1 MEQMTLKQER
11 EMDHESKE
19 FLLRQL
25 SLEQEE
31 LEAEILKA
39 KTVLSDLLSKKKKI
53 DDKIK
58 MMYRR
63 TTKKNNRTAP
73 QLSNGQIVVL
83 NSGKGTKRD
92 YNGMEAEVLEYPSR
106 GCWMTVAV
114 REHGTVSLKWRKGQY
129 SVSET
134 TKMVP
139 RSQKQLLQLIIDSG
153 VLVKIFGFLGSSNDI
168 VLDENGREQQ
178 RSQLPFVKDAGIV
191 YSKLTRVNKTWRRVC
206 NENAP
211 LIFGRLNVNLDAL
224 PVKKIVTCIHWL
236 CKHKFSIGSLIFKAE
251 LGDVLF
257 LEQLLNKCD
266 TSKLT
271 FIRAYCQLVTRYN
284 SNPHRHNS
292 HSQWVSE
299 AYHHEREHCL
309 EGGVIDL
316 CGDAYAVSLEAM
328 SRAVDVPYCFP
339 APTQRQLHD
348 TIAANCEKL
357 FELEVSIAIPN
368 ARLNCREYL
377 SETLFSLNNIYRL
390 EVSLGVVKS
399 QFNSCHFDGMIVTR
413 MVENL
418 EKIRE
423 LTIKGCEGSTGNRQ
437 LFIASPTLTA
447 LNVSGLCKLS
457 WISGALPRL
466 ETFSCKGGWYGNGT
480 VPQFTAEQLKHVWYA
495 KLDNVKYSR
504 QDFHFYAGQATIRLL
519 DVPPT
524 CEFIMSCGGAVDTP
538 WVLQNFLNARFETFE

>member
-1 MEQMTLKQER
+1 MSSPRVTTANENDTPLE
-11 EMDHESKE
+11 
-19 FLLRQL
+19 QL
-25 SLEQEE
+25 SLEQGE

-39 KTVLSDLLSKKKKI
+39 QAVLADLISKKKKI

-58 MMYRR
+58 MANRR
-63 TTKKNNRTAP
+63 TTKKNNRTSP
-73 QLSNGQIVVL
+73 QLINGQIVVL
-83 NSGKGTKRD
+83 NSGKGAKRKC
-92 YNGMEAEVLEYPSR
+92 NGHEAEVLEYPSR

-114 REHGTVSLKWRKGQY
+114 REHGTVYKWRKGQC
-129 SVSET
+129 SMT
-134 TKMVP
+134 GTMRGIQ
-139 RSQKQLLQLIIDSG
+139 RSQKQLLQVSDN
-153 VLVKIFGFLGSSNDI
+153 VLATIFSFLGSSHDSYNI

-178 RSQLPFVKDAGIV
+178 RHQLPFVKDAGIV
-191 YSKLTRVNKTWRRVC
+191 YSKLTRVSKTWRRVC

-236 CKHKFSIGSLIFKAE
+236 CKHKFSIGSLIFRAE

-271 FIRAYCQLVTRYN
+271 FIRAYCKSVDAFNRYN
-284 SNPHRHNS
+284 YHDRPNS
-292 HSQWVSE
+292 RWVSE
-299 AYHHEREHCL
+299 AYHHENEDL
-309 EGGVIDL
+309 KGWVIDL
-316 CGDAYAVSLEAM
+316 CGDTGAVSLEAM

-357 FELEVSIAIPN
+357 LELEVSIAIPN
-368 ARLNCREYL
+368 AGINCREYL
-377 SETLFSLNNIYRL
+377 SESLFSLKNIYRL

-480 VPQFTAEQLKHVWYA
+480 VPQFTAEQLQHVRYVE
-495 KLDNVKYSR
+495 LDNDEYSR
-504 QDFHFYAGQATIRLL
+504 QDCHFYAGEATIPRL

-524 CEFIMSCGGAVDTP
+524 CEFIMSCGGAVDMP
-538 WVLQNFLNARFETFE
+538 WVIQNFLNGRFETFE